1 MRNRMFIAAIIL
13 LGMAS
18 IFSLK
23 SEAQILL
30 GQPTSGGVQPV
41 FSYWELKNS
50 DVKIK
55 LAQLATPLSGFV
67 PLGENLE
74 ATFYF
79 AGASNELTTPTS
91 EYSLSGVGD
100 ARIQFSRSFSNDQ
113 LLFSGGFNI
122 PTGKKKLDLSKEWL
136 VIEYLSQN
144 YLQFP
149 FTKYGEGFGFNALVG
164 GATMLGEIRCGGGAM
179 FEFTGEYEPYE
190 GLDKYNP
197 GDIFSLNGG
206 IELGE
211 SNRLLMANVIYTIF
225 TTDQVAGKKIFKQSP
240 LLELQTAASA
250 GNEFGTAAVDIR
262 YLARGRN
269 TRYSEDESTL
279 EQLKFFGN
287 ELAAGLTLGK
297 YFSRKWIFSLAG
309 EMRLLGSNELN
320 FGKSEIFGVGGG
332 IASRPEERFG
342 IGVDYRYF
350 TGNVDDN
357 RIELTGHQVLV
368 SLSASL

>member
-1 MRNRMFIAAIIL
+1 MRNKVIIVAVVL
-13 LGMAS
+13 LGTTS
-18 IFSLK
+18 IFSLQ

-30 GQPTSGGVQPV
+30 GQPTSGGIQPV

-50 DVKIK
+50 DVNIK

-79 AGASNELTTPTS
+79 AGASNELTTPS
-91 EYSLSGVGD
+91 NEYSLSGVGD
-100 ARIQFSRSFSNDQ
+100 ARLQFSRSLSNDQ
-113 LLFSGGFNI
+113 LLFSAGFNI
-122 PTGKKKLDLSKEWL
+122 PTGKKKLNLSKEWL

-164 GATMLGEIRCGGGAM
+164 GATMLGKIRCGAGAM
-179 FEFTGEYEPYE
+179 FEYTGEYEPYDGME
-190 GLDKYNP
+190 KYNP

-206 IELGE
+206 IELGDR
-211 SNRLLMANVIYTIF
+211 NRLLMANVIYTIF

-250 GNEFGTAAVDIR
+250 GNDFGAATAELR

-279 EQLKFFGN
+279 EQLKFYGN
-287 ELAAGLTLGK
+287 EFVAGLTLGK
-297 YFSRKWIFSLAG
+297 YFSKKWIFSLAG

-320 FGKSEIFGVGGG
+320 FGKSEFFGVGCG
-332 IASRPEERFG
+332 IGSRPEERFG
-342 IGVDYRYF
+342 IGLDYRYF
-350 TGNVDDN
+350 TGSVDDN
-357 RIELTGHQVLV
+357 RIDLTGHRVLV